1 MFGSAP
7 HQANRFLATVITDL
21 LPNPIDIAFQSVSGL
36 GREVTIHSLREGGE
50 NLAEYHYVERTA
62 RRPLQLTRGV
72 LPTSPLTA
80 QLNLAMGQLFV
91 PNMHVI
97 VTLLGERN
105 VPSIVWTFENAMPTR
120 WEVGSL
126 DANASNV
133 LINTFEFAYQD
144 VTQIGSHA

>member
-1 MFGSAP
+1 
-7 HQANRFLATVITDL
+7 
-21 LPNPIDIAFQSVSGL
+21 
-36 GREVTIHSLREGGE
+36 
-50 NLAEYHYVERTA
+50 
-62 RRPLQLTRGV
+62 
-72 LPTSPLTA
+72 
-80 QLNLAMGQLFV
+80 MGQLFV